1 MLGVT
6 KIIFLSI
13 PKIFFKFKM
22 SFFSI
27 EISGCVNNK
36 NLLFT
41 LLNKKFDALLNPI
54 FLFEK

>member
-1 MLGVT
+1 
-6 KIIFLSI
+6 
-13 PKIFFKFKM
+13 M